1 CNRLQYISGE
11 PFKNYKG
18 VKGLKKVLV
27 LILSLVTMFGLVAC
41 NSDAGSSDGKEK
53 DDTLKI
59 GISLPSATH
68 GWMGALIDSAE
79 KQAKELKKSD
89 GIEYVMTNAADPN
102 KQANDVDDLIAQDV
116 DVIVMLPIE
125 SAALSPVGQ
134 KIKDAG
140 IPLVIVDRELEN
152 DAATVVVKGDNE
164 GIGVNAG
171 KYFVEKLNG
180 KGKVVEITGPPSSVT
195 EQRGAGFKEAM
206 EKSDIEIIASQSG
219 DFSTEKS
226 LEVMQNILQ
235 AHPEIDAVFTQ
246 DDGMAL
252 GVLQAIKEAGRKD
265 IQFVTGAGGGKAVFE
280 DMKKDGLITATFLY
294 SPTMVEDAVKI
305 AADIAKGNKP
315 AESMVV
321 KEATQVTKDNVDEFY
336 DAESKF

>member
-1 CNRLQYISGE
+1 M
-11 PFKNYKG
+11 
-18 VKGLKKVLV
+18 KKL
-27 LILSLVTMFGLVAC
+27 LMLSLITVFGLAGC
-41 NSDAGSSDGKEK
+41 GSNEEAGSSGGGGAE
-53 DDTLKI
+53 DDTLTI

-79 KQAKELKKSD
+79 KQAQALKESD
-89 GIEYVMTNAADPN
+89 SIEYVMTNAADPN

-125 SAALSPVGQ
+125 SAALTPVGQ

-171 KYFVEKLNG
+171 KYFIEQLQG
-180 KGKVVEITGPPSSVT
+180 KGKIVEISGPPSSVT
-195 EQRGAGFKEAM
+195 EQRGSGFKEAVDGQEGM
-206 EKSDIEIIASQSG
+206 EIIASQSG

-235 AHPEIDAVFTQ
+235 ANPQIDAVFTQ

-252 GVLQAIKEAGRKD
+252 GVLQAIKEAGRTD
-265 IQFVTGAGGGKAVFE
+265 IKFVTGAGGAKEVFE
-280 DMKKDGLITATFLY
+280 DMKNDGLMKATFLY

-305 AADIAKGNKP
+305 AADIAQGEEP
-315 AESMVV
+315 AEAMVV
-321 KEATQVTKDNVDEFY
+321 KEATQVTKENVDEYY
-336 DAESKF
+336 DPESKF

>member
-1 CNRLQYISGE
+1 MI
-11 PFKNYKG
+11 
-18 VKGLKKVLV
+18 LKKFLV
-27 LILSLVTMFGLVAC
+27 LCLSLVTVFGLVAC
-41 NSDAGSSDGKEK
+41 SDKGSSDGGK
-53 DDTLKI
+53 DDDKLVI

-68 GWMGALIDSAE
+68 GWMGALIESAE
-79 KQAKELKKSD
+79 NQAKSLKKSD

-134 KIKDAG
+134 KVKEAG

-171 KYFVEKLNG
+171 KYFIEQLKG

-206 EKSDIEIIASQSG
+206 DSEEGIEVIASQSG

-235 AHPEIDAVFTQ
+235 AHSHIDAVFTQ

-252 GVLQAIKEAGRKD
+252 GVLQAIKEAGRTD
-265 IQFVTGAGGGKAVFE
+265 IKFVTGAGGGKAVFE
-280 DMKKDGLITATFLY
+280 NMKEDGLITATFLY

-305 AADIAKGNKP
+305 AADIAKGKDP
-315 AESMVV
+315 EESMVV
-321 KEATQVTKDNVDEFY
+321 KDATKVTKENVEEYY
-336 DAESKF
+336 DPNSKF

>member
-1 CNRLQYISGE
+1 
-11 PFKNYKG
+11 
-18 VKGLKKVLV
+18 VKVLKKFLV
-27 LILSLVTMFGLVAC
+27 LILSLVTMFSLVAC
-41 NSDAGSSDGKEK
+41 NSESGSSESGKD

-59 GISLPSATH
+59 GISLPAATH

-79 KQAKELKKSD
+79 KQAKALKESD

-134 KIKDAG
+134 KVKDAG

-206 EKSDIEIIASQSG
+206 ESSDIEVVASQSG

-280 DMKKDGLITATFLY
+280 DIKEDGLITATFLY

-305 AADIAKGNKP
+305 AADIAKGKKP

-336 DAESKF
+336 DSESKF

>member
-1 CNRLQYISGE
+1 MN
-11 PFKNYKG
+11 
-18 VKGLKKVLV
+18 GLKKLLV
-27 LILSLVTMFGLVAC
+27 LCIGLLAAFVLVAC
-41 NSDAGSSDGKEK
+41 SSEKGSSSSKGDG
-53 DDTLKI
+53 DDKLTI

-68 GWMGALIDSAE
+68 GWMGALIDNAE
-79 KQAKELKKSD
+79 KQAKQLKKSE
-89 GIEYVMTNAADPN
+89 GINYVMTNAADPN
-102 KQANDVDDLIAQDV
+102 KQANDIDDLISQKV

-125 SAALSPVGQ
+125 SAALTPVGQ

-171 KYFVEKLNG
+171 KYFIEKLKG

-206 EKSDIEIIASQSG
+206 ESESGIEIIASQSG

-235 AHPEIDAVFTQ
+235 AHSQIDAVFTQ

-265 IQFVTGAGGGKAVFE
+265 IQFVTGAGGGKEVFE
-280 DMKKDGLITATFLY
+280 NIKDGGLISATFLY

-305 AADIAKGNKP
+305 AAKLAKGEDPEEK
-315 AESMVV
+315 MVV
-321 KEATQVTKDNVDEFY
+321 KEATQVTKENVDEHY
-336 DAESKF
+336 DPDSKF

>member
-1 CNRLQYISGE
+1 
-11 PFKNYKG
+11 
-18 VKGLKKVLV
+18 LKRFLV
-27 LILSLVTMFGLVAC
+27 LLLSLVTMFSLVAC
-41 NSDAGSSDGKEK
+41 NSDTGGSEGKEK

-79 KQAKELKKSD
+79 KQAKALKESD

-134 KIKDAG
+134 KVKDAG

-206 EKSDIEIIASQSG
+206 ESTDIEVVASQSG

-280 DMKKDGLITATFLY
+280 DIKENGLITATFLY

-336 DAESKF
+336 DSESKF

>member
-1 CNRLQYISGE
+1 MDRLKRLLMIGLTVFLLTILAACSEEGSG
-11 PFKNYKG
+11 
-18 VKGLKKVLV
+18 
-27 LILSLVTMFGLVAC
+27 
-41 NSDAGSSDGKEK
+41 DGNGETDGEK
-53 DDTLKI
+53 SLKI

-68 GWMGALIDSAE
+68 GWMGALIEEAE
-79 KQAKELKKSD
+79 NQAKELKESENID
-89 GIEYVMTNAADPN
+89 YVITNAADPN
-102 KQANDVDDLIAQDV
+102 KQANDVDDLISQEV

-125 SAALSPVGQ
+125 SAALTPVGQ

-171 KYFVEKLNG
+171 KYFVEQLG
-180 KGKVVEITGPPSSVT
+180 GEGKVVEITGPPSSVT

-206 EKSDIEIIASQSG
+206 ESEEGMEVIASQSG

-226 LEVMQNILQ
+226 LTVMQNILQ

-252 GVLQAIKEAGRKD
+252 GVIQAIKEAGRTD
-265 IQFVTGAGGGKAVFE
+265 IQFVTGAGGAKEVFE
-280 DMKKDGLITATFLY
+280 NMKEDGLIKATFLY
-294 SPTMVEDAVKI
+294 SPTMVKDAVVI
-305 AADIAKGNKP
+305 AGDIAKGEDP
-315 AESMVV
+315 SESMVV
-321 KEATQVTKDNVDEFY
+321 KEATQVTKDNADEFY
-336 DAESKF
+336 NPDSKF

>member
-1 CNRLQYISGE
+1 MKFLKRL
-11 PFKNYKG
+11 
-18 VKGLKKVLV
+18 LV
-27 LILSLVTMFGLVAC
+27 LCLSLMTVIVLGAC
-41 NSDAGSSDGKEK
+41 SQEESSASGDG
-53 DDTLKI
+53 DDNLKI

-68 GWMGALIDSAE
+68 GWMGALIEEAE
-79 KQAKELKKSD
+79 NQAKELKESD

-102 KQANDVDDLIAQDV
+102 KQANDVDDLISQDV

-134 KIKDAG
+134 KVKDAG

-171 KYFVEKLNG
+171 KYFIEQLKG

-195 EQRGAGFKEAM
+195 EQRGAGFIEAM
-206 EKSDIEIIASQSG
+206 ESEDGIEVIASQSG

-235 AHPEIDAVFTQ
+235 AHSQIDAVFTQ

-252 GVLQAIKEAGRKD
+252 GVLQAIKEAGRED
-265 IQFVTGAGGGKAVFE
+265 IKFVTGAGGGKGVFE
-280 DMKKDGLITATFLY
+280 NIKEDGLISATFLY
-294 SPTMVEDAVKI
+294 SPTMVKDAVKI
-305 AADIAKGNKP
+305 AADLAKGEEP
-315 AESMVV
+315 EETMVI
-321 KEATQVTKDNVDEFY
+321 KEATKVTKENVDEHY
-336 DAESKF
+336 NPDSKF

>member
-1 CNRLQYISGE
+1 M
-11 PFKNYKG
+11 
-18 VKGLKKVLV
+18 KKLW
-27 LILSLVTMFGLVAC
+27 LILLSLITIFGLAAC
-41 NSDAGSSDGKEK
+41 GSDTESGGETGSTDEGGDEK
-53 DDTLKI
+53 VTI

-79 KQAKELKKSD
+79 KQAMALKESD

-102 KQANDVDDLIAQDV
+102 KQANDVDDLIAQGV

-125 SAALSPVGQ
+125 SAALTPVGQ

-171 KYFVEKLNG
+171 KYFVEQLNG
-180 KGKVVEITGPPSSVT
+180 EGKIVEISGPPSSVT
-195 EQRGAGFKEAM
+195 EQRGAGFKEAVEAAPGM
-206 EKSDIEIIASQSG
+206 EIIASQSG

-235 AHPEIDAVFTQ
+235 ANPEIDAVFTQ

-252 GVLQAIKEAGRKD
+252 GVLQAIKEAGRTD
-265 IQFVTGAGGGKAVFE
+265 IQFVTGAGRAKGVFE
-280 DMKKDGLITATFLY
+280 DIQNDGLMKATFLY
-294 SPTMVEDAVKI
+294 SPTMVEDAVTI
-305 AADIAKGNKP
+305 AAGIAQGEDP
-315 AESMVV
+315 AEAMVV
-321 KEATQVTKDNVDEFY
+321 KEATQVTKENVEEYY
-336 DAESKF
+336 DPESKF

>member
-1 CNRLQYISGE
+1 MLKKFLLLLLMFATVFGLAACGNDQSSGDGNASGE
-11 PFKNYKG
+11 A
-18 VKGLKKVLV
+18 
-27 LILSLVTMFGLVAC
+27 S
-41 NSDAGSSDGKEK
+41 E
-53 DDTLKI
+53 DTLKI

-68 GWMGALIDSAE
+68 GWMGALIDNAE
-79 KQAKELKKSD
+79 KQAKALQESD

-125 SAALSPVGQ
+125 SAALTPVGQ
-134 KIKDAG
+134 KVKDAG

-164 GIGVNAG
+164 GIGINAG
-171 KYFVEKLNG
+171 KFFVEQLKG
-180 KGKVVEITGPPSSVT
+180 KGKVVEISGPPSSVT
-195 EQRGAGFKEAM
+195 EQRGSGFKEAVEGADGM
-206 EKSDIEIIASQSG
+206 EIIASQSG

-235 AHPEIDAVFTQ
+235 ANPEIDAVFTQ

-252 GVLQAIKEAGRKD
+252 GVLQAIKEAGRTD
-265 IQFVTGAGGGKAVFE
+265 IQFVTGAGGAKEVFE
-280 DMKKDGLITATFLY
+280 DIQNDGMMKATFLY
-294 SPTMVEDAVKI
+294 SPTMVEDAVTI
-305 AADIAKGNKP
+305 AADIAKGSEP

-321 KEATQVTKDNVDEFY
+321 KEATQVTKENVEEFY
-336 DAESKF
+336 DPESKF

>member
-1 CNRLQYISGE
+1 
-11 PFKNYKG
+11 
-18 VKGLKKVLV
+18 LKRFLV
-27 LILSLVTMFGLVAC
+27 LLLSLVTMFSLVAC
-41 NSDAGSSDGKEK
+41 SSDTEGSEGEEK

-79 KQAKELKKSD
+79 KQAKALKESD

-134 KIKDAG
+134 KVKDAG

-206 EKSDIEIIASQSG
+206 ESTDIEVVASQSG

-280 DMKKDGLITATFLY
+280 DIKENGLITATFLY

-336 DAESKF
+336 DSESKF

>member
-1 CNRLQYISGE
+1 M
-11 PFKNYKG
+11 
-18 VKGLKKVLV
+18 LKKFLV
-27 LILSLVTMFGLVAC
+27 LLLALVTVFGLVAC
-41 NSDAGSSDGKEK
+41 SEGSSGSN
-53 DDTLKI
+53 DDQLTI

-79 KQAKELKKSD
+79 KQAKALKESD
-89 GIEYVMTNAADPN
+89 GINYVMTNAADPN
-102 KQANDVDDLIAQDV
+102 KQANDIDDLIAQGV

-180 KGKVVEITGPPSSVT
+180 QGKVVEITGPPSSVT

-206 EKSDIEIIASQSG
+206 EGAPGMEVVASQSG

-226 LEVMQNILQ
+226 LTVMQNILQ
-235 AHPEIDAVFTQ
+235 AHPHIDAVFTQ

-252 GVLQAIKEAGRKD
+252 GVLQAIKEAGRTD
-265 IQFVTGAGGGKAVFE
+265 IKFITGAGGGKGVFE
-280 DMKKDGLITATFLY
+280 NIKEGGIITATFLY

-305 AADIAKGNKP
+305 AAEIAKGNDP
-315 AESMVV
+315 AETMVV
-321 KEATQVTKDNVDEFY
+321 KEATQVTKDNVDEYY
-336 DAESKF
+336 DPESKF

>member
-1 CNRLQYISGE
+1 M
-11 PFKNYKG
+11 
-18 VKGLKKVLV
+18 KKFLV
-27 LILSLVTMFGLVAC
+27 IILSLVTMFSLVAC
-41 NSDAGSSDGKEK
+41 NSESGSSESGKD

-59 GISLPSATH
+59 GISLPAATH

-79 KQAKELKKSD
+79 KQAKALKESD

-134 KIKDAG
+134 KVKDAG

-206 EKSDIEIIASQSG
+206 ESSDIEVVASQSG

-280 DMKKDGLITATFLY
+280 DIKEDGLITATFLY

-315 AESMVV
+315 TESMVV

-336 DAESKF
+336 DSESKF

>member
-1 CNRLQYISGE
+1 
-11 PFKNYKG
+11 
-18 VKGLKKVLV
+18 
-27 LILSLVTMFGLVAC
+27 MFSLVAC
-41 NSDAGSSDGKEK
+41 SSDTEGSEGKEK

-79 KQAKELKKSD
+79 KQAKALKESD

-134 KIKDAG
+134 KVKDAG

-206 EKSDIEIIASQSG
+206 ESTDIEVVASQSG

-280 DMKKDGLITATFLY
+280 DIKENGLITATFLY

-336 DAESKF
+336 DSESKF

>member
-1 CNRLQYISGE
+1 VS
-11 PFKNYKG
+11 
-18 VKGLKKVLV
+18 GLKKILILFLFFMTVLV
-27 LILSLVTMFGLVAC
+27 LAAC
-41 NSDAGSSDGKEK
+41 GEEEGTTTGNDTDDETEK
-53 DDTLKI
+53 TLKI

-79 KQAKELKKSD
+79 KQAQALEESD

-125 SAALSPVGQ
+125 SAALTPVGQ
-134 KIKDAG
+134 KVKDAG

-180 KGKVVEITGPPSSVT
+180 KGKIVEISGPPSSVT
-195 EQRGAGFKEAM
+195 EQRGSGFKEAI
-206 EKSDIEIIASQSG
+206 EATDGLEIIASQSG

-226 LEVMQNILQ
+226 LEVMENILQ
-235 AHPEIDAVFTQ
+235 ANPEIDAVFTQ

-252 GVLQAIKEAGRKD
+252 GVLQAIKEAGRTD
-265 IQFVTGAGGGKAVFE
+265 IQFVTGAGGAKEVFE
-280 DMKKDGLITATFLY
+280 DIKNDGLMTATFLY

-305 AADIAKGNKP
+305 AADIAKGNEP
-315 AESMVV
+315 AESMVI
-321 KEATQVTKDNVDEFY
+321 KEATQVTNENVDEFY

>member
-1 CNRLQYISGE
+1 MRKL
-11 PFKNYKG
+11 
-18 VKGLKKVLV
+18 LV
-27 LILSLVTMFGLVAC
+27 AGMSLVTVFGLVAC
-41 NSDAGSSDGKEK
+41 NDKGSSVGGKE
-53 DDTLKI
+53 DDKLKI

-79 KQAKELKKSD
+79 KQAKELKESD
-89 GIEYVMTNAADPN
+89 GIEYVMTNATDPN

-125 SAALSPVGQ
+125 SAALTPVGQ

-195 EQRGAGFKEAM
+195 EQRGSGFKEAM
-206 EKSDIEIIASQSG
+206 EAAVGIDVIASQSG

-235 AHPEIDAVFTQ
+235 AHPHIDAVFTQ

-265 IQFVTGAGGGKAVFE
+265 IKFITGAGGGKAVF
-280 DMKKDGLITATFLY
+280 DNMKEDGLITATFLY
-294 SPTMVEDAVKI
+294 SPTMVADAVKI
-305 AADIAKGNKP
+305 AAEIAQGNEP
-315 AESMVV
+315 EENMIV
-321 KEATQVTKDNVDEFY
+321 KEATQVTKDNVEEYYNPD
-336 DAESKF
+336 SKF

>member
-1 CNRLQYISGE
+1 
-11 PFKNYKG
+11 
-18 VKGLKKVLV
+18 LKKFLV
-27 LILSLVTMFGLVAC
+27 LILSLVTMFSLVAC
-41 NSDAGSSDGKEK
+41 NSESGSSESGKD

-59 GISLPSATH
+59 GISLPAATH

-79 KQAKELKKSD
+79 KQAKALKESD

-134 KIKDAG
+134 KVKDAG

-206 EKSDIEIIASQSG
+206 ESSDIEVVASQSG

-280 DMKKDGLITATFLY
+280 DIKEDGLITATFLY

-336 DAESKF
+336 DSESKF

>member
-1 CNRLQYISGE
+1 
-11 PFKNYKG
+11 

-206 EKSDIEIIASQSG
+206 ENSDIEIIASQSG

>member
-1 CNRLQYISGE
+1 M
-11 PFKNYKG
+11 
-18 VKGLKKVLV
+18 LKKFLF
-27 LILSLVTMFGLVAC
+27 LCLSLVTVFILAAC
-41 NSDAGSSDGKEK
+41 SDSDATNSADGKE

-79 KQAKELKKSD
+79 KQAKALKESD
-89 GIEYVMTNAADPN
+89 GIEYVMANATDPN
-102 KQANDVDDLIAQDV
+102 KQANDVDDLIAQGV

-134 KIKDAG
+134 KVKDAG

-180 KGKVVEITGPPSSVT
+180 KGKVVEISGPPSSVT
-195 EQRGAGFKEAM
+195 EQRGSGFKEAM
-206 EKSDIEIIASQSG
+206 ESAEGMEIIASQSG

-226 LEVMQNILQ
+226 LEVMENILQ
-235 AHPEIDAVFTQ
+235 AHPQIDAVFTQ

-252 GVLQAIKEAGRKD
+252 GVLQAIKEANRTD
-265 IQFVTGAGGGKAVFE
+265 IQFVTGAGGAKGVFE
-280 DMKKDGLITATFLY
+280 DIKADGLMGATFLY

-305 AADIAKGNKP
+305 AANIAKGNEPK
-315 AESMVV
+315 ESMVV
-321 KEATQVTKDNVDEFY
+321 KEATQVTKENVDKYY
-336 DAESKF
+336 DPESKF

>member
-1 CNRLQYISGE
+1 
-11 PFKNYKG
+11 
-18 VKGLKKVLV
+18 
-27 LILSLVTMFGLVAC
+27 MLVAC
-41 NSDAGSSDGKEK
+41 SDNSTNEKE
-53 DDTLKI
+53 DETLKI

-79 KQAKELKKSD
+79 EQAKALKESD
-89 GIEYVMTNAADPN
+89 GIEYVMTNATDPN
-102 KQANDVDDLIAQDV
+102 KQANDVDDLIAQGV

-152 DAATVVVKGDNE
+152 DAATVVLKGDNE

-180 KGKVVEITGPPSSVT
+180 KGKVVEISGPPSSVT

-206 EKSDIEIIASQSG
+206 ENSGGIEIIASQNG

-235 AHPEIDAVFTQ
+235 AHPQIDAVFTQ

-252 GVLQAIKEAGRKD
+252 GVLQAIKEAGRTD
-265 IQFVTGAGGGKAVFE
+265 IQFVTGAGGGKDVFKNIQE
-280 DMKKDGLITATFLY
+280 DGLITATFLY
-294 SPTMVEDAVKI
+294 SPTMVKDAVKI
-305 AADIAKGNKP
+305 AAEIAQGKKP
-315 AESMVV
+315 EETMVV
-321 KEATQVTKDNVDEFY
+321 KEATQVTKENVDEFY
-336 DAESKF
+336 DPDSKF

>member
-1 CNRLQYISGE
+1 M
-11 PFKNYKG
+11 
-18 VKGLKKVLV
+18 VLRKLLV
-27 LILSLVTMFGLVAC
+27 AGMSLVTVFGLVAC
-41 NSDAGSSDGKEK
+41 NDKGSSVGGKE
-53 DDTLKI
+53 DDKLKI

-79 KQAKELKKSD
+79 KQAKELKESD
-89 GIEYVMTNAADPN
+89 GIEYVMTNATDPN

-125 SAALSPVGQ
+125 SAALTPVGQ

-195 EQRGAGFKEAM
+195 EQRGSGFKEAM
-206 EKSDIEIIASQSG
+206 EAAGGIDVIASQSG

-235 AHPEIDAVFTQ
+235 AHPHIDAVFTQ

-265 IQFVTGAGGGKAVFE
+265 IKFITGAGGGKAVF
-280 DMKKDGLITATFLY
+280 DNMKEDGLITATFLY
-294 SPTMVEDAVKI
+294 SPTMVADAVKI
-305 AADIAKGNKP
+305 AADIAQGNEP
-315 AESMVV
+315 EENMIV
-321 KEATQVTKDNVDEFY
+321 KEATQVTKDNVEEYYNPD
-336 DAESKF
+336 SKF

>member
-1 CNRLQYISGE
+1 M
-11 PFKNYKG
+11 
-18 VKGLKKVLV
+18 KKFLV
-27 LILSLVTMFGLVAC
+27 LLLSLVTMFSLVAC
-41 NSDAGSSDGKEK
+41 SSDTEGSEGEEK

-79 KQAKELKKSD
+79 KQAKALKESD

-134 KIKDAG
+134 KVKDAG

-206 EKSDIEIIASQSG
+206 ESTDIEVVASQSG

-280 DMKKDGLITATFLY
+280 DIKENGLITATFLY

-336 DAESKF
+336 DSESKF

>member
-1 CNRLQYISGE
+1 M
-11 PFKNYKG
+11 
-18 VKGLKKVLV
+18 VLRKLLV
-27 LILSLVTMFGLVAC
+27 AGMSLVTVFGLVAC
-41 NSDAGSSDGKEK
+41 NDKGSSVGGKE
-53 DDTLKI
+53 DDKLKI

-79 KQAKELKKSD
+79 KQAKELKESD
-89 GIEYVMTNAADPN
+89 GIEYVMTNATDPN

-125 SAALSPVGQ
+125 SAALTPVGQ

-195 EQRGAGFKEAM
+195 EQRGSGFKEAM
-206 EKSDIEIIASQSG
+206 ESAGGIDVIASQSG

-235 AHPEIDAVFTQ
+235 AHPHIDAVFTQ

-265 IQFVTGAGGGKAVFE
+265 IKFITGAGGGKAVF
-280 DMKKDGLITATFLY
+280 DNMKEDGLITATFLY
-294 SPTMVEDAVKI
+294 SPTMVADAVKI
-305 AADIAKGNKP
+305 AADIAQGNDP
-315 AESMVV
+315 DENIIV
-321 KEATQVTKDNVDEFY
+321 KEATQVTKDNVEEYYNPD
-336 DAESKF
+336 SKF

>member
-1 CNRLQYISGE
+1 MN
-11 PFKNYKG
+11 
-18 VKGLKKVLV
+18 VLKKLLV
-27 LILSLVTMFGLVAC
+27 LCIGLLAAFVLVAC
-41 NSDAGSSDGKEK
+41 SSEKGSSSKIDG
-53 DDTLKI
+53 DDKLTI

-68 GWMGALIDSAE
+68 GWMGALIDNAE
-79 KQAKELKKSD
+79 KQAKELKKSE
-89 GIEYVMTNAADPN
+89 GINYVMTNAADPN
-102 KQANDVDDLIAQDV
+102 KQANDIDDLISQKV

-125 SAALSPVGQ
+125 SAALTPVGQ

-171 KYFVEKLNG
+171 KYFIEQLKG

-206 EKSDIEIIASQSG
+206 ESESGIEIIASQSG

-235 AHPEIDAVFTQ
+235 AHSQIDAVFTQ

-265 IQFVTGAGGGKAVFE
+265 IQFVTGAGGGKEVFE
-280 DMKKDGLITATFLY
+280 NIKDGGLISATFLY

-305 AADIAKGNKP
+305 AATLAKGEDPEEK
-315 AESMVV
+315 MVV
-321 KEATQVTKDNVDEFY
+321 KEATQVTKENVDEHY
-336 DAESKF
+336 DPDSKF

>member
-1 CNRLQYISGE
+1 M
-11 PFKNYKG
+11 
-18 VKGLKKVLV
+18 VLRKLLV
-27 LILSLVTMFGLVAC
+27 AGMSLVTVFGLVAC
-41 NSDAGSSDGKEK
+41 NDKGSSVGGKEE
-53 DDTLKI
+53 DDKLKI

-79 KQAKELKKSD
+79 KQAKELKESD

-125 SAALSPVGQ
+125 SAALTPVGQ

-171 KYFVEKLNG
+171 KYFVEKLSG

-195 EQRGAGFKEAM
+195 EQRGSGFKEAM
-206 EKSDIEIIASQSG
+206 ESAGGIDVIASQSG

-235 AHPEIDAVFTQ
+235 AHPHIDAVFTQ

-252 GVLQAIKEAGRKD
+252 GVLQAIKEAGRGD
-265 IQFVTGAGGGKAVFE
+265 IKFITGAGGGKAVF
-280 DMKKDGLITATFLY
+280 DNMKEDGLITATFLY
-294 SPTMVEDAVKI
+294 SPTMVADAVKI
-305 AADIAKGNKP
+305 AADIAQGNDP
-315 AESMVV
+315 EESTIV
-321 KEATQVTKDNVDEFY
+321 KEATQVTKDNVEEYYNPD
-336 DAESKF
+336 SKF

>member
-1 CNRLQYISGE
+1 M
-11 PFKNYKG
+11 K
-18 VKGLKKVLV
+18 VLKKFLV
-27 LILSLVTMFGLVAC
+27 LILSLVTMFSLVAC
-41 NSDAGSSDGKEK
+41 NSESGSSESGKD

-59 GISLPSATH
+59 GISLPAATH

-79 KQAKELKKSD
+79 KQAKALKESD

-134 KIKDAG
+134 KVKDAG

-206 EKSDIEIIASQSG
+206 ESSDIEVVASQSG

-280 DMKKDGLITATFLY
+280 DIKEDGLITATFLY

-336 DAESKF
+336 DSESKF